1 MHLTDGQ
8 GAVVLTITSATKLFS
23 YILYIVKFSIS

>member
-1 MHLTDGQ
+1 MDGQ
-8 GAVVLTITSATKLFS
+8 GAVVLTIINATKLFS